1 MLSDSETV
9 VAGIFVTVV
18 IAVIIVVIVIVLA
31 ATRPSPPTET
41 SLASRYVGYIHNP
54 KRIHVTPKELILGK
68 VPLGWNWYD
77 IGQEQK
83 EWFEDKWSG
92 QIKLNETKYT
102 TPVMNQHMPL
112 YCGSCYLMAAVQM
125 VADRFWI
132 KTGKKRILD
141 VQDALNRYNNHPE
154 GQLGWNSC
162 MGGHPND
169 FLDYINSRGGLF
181 EEHKDNVYK
190 ATVTSCNTPSNKVG
204 FRFNVYDL
212 SGHSNESIKRRIACY
227 GPVLI
232 AVDATSLMSKKFRR
246 NPKVQIC
253 NDPAKVDHI
262 VCVAGWKDN
271 YWIVRNT
278 WGIDQDNNR
287 PPSDFECLAEA
298 ECNGKSARC
307 ANTKKFKWQGLK
319 EQPGY
324 YLMSQDCTNE
334 TTTQWFDAIPYGWP
348 EQ

>member
-1 MLSDSETV
+1 MAKQMLSDSETV

-132 KTGKKRILD
+132 KTGKRRILD
-141 VQDALNRYNNHPE
+141 VLLSSCQIAPGRPNALAH
-154 GQLGWNSC
+154 SC
-162 MGGHPND
+162 VSSGDVPGG
-169 FLDYINSRGGLF
+169 GGL
-181 EEHKDNVYK
+181 KQW
-190 ATVTSCNTPSNKVG
+190 CGG
-204 FRFNVYDL
+204 FVQCGLRG
-212 SGHSNESIKRRIACY
+212 SS
-227 GPVLI
+227 
-232 AVDATSLMSKKFRR
+232 SL
-246 NPKVQIC
+246 
-253 NDPAKVDHI
+253 H
-262 VCVAGWKDN
+262 
-271 YWIVRNT
+271 
-278 WGIDQDNNR
+278 
-287 PPSDFECLAEA
+287 
-298 ECNGKSARC
+298 
-307 ANTKKFKWQGLK
+307 
-319 EQPGY
+319 
-324 YLMSQDCTNE
+324 
-334 TTTQWFDAIPYGWP
+334 
-348 EQ
+348 